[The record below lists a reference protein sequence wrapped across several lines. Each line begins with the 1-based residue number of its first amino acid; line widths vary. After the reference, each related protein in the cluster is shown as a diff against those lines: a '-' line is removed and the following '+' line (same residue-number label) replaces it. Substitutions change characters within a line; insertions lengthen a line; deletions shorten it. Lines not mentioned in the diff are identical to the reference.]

1 MNVMNRNNI
10 DNRVQSKHDIST
22 KGINMGEQNNFLIKL
37 RTSASEGALESTV
50 KSKYKEH
57 IDVARP
63 TKVVSSSDLEGKKK
77 RKRKSPLI
85 PWKKPEG
92 MPKRPLSAYNL
103 FFQDR
108 RKSIMLAA
116 SESNENLQDKSKQ
129 SHRRSTKKRSGVG
142 FANLART
149 IGTEWRAL
157 EPEMKAPYDSLA
169 ANDKKRYDKEMKVWR
184 AKEKEEK
191 LMRESESGAKN
202 QPFDCV
208 AALPSFVSMS
218 AARDVMGQDHATR
231 DTSFPLTDLIGGGL
245 RCGDQSIDVL
255 QPLKDHESRGVFNP
269 SMYNNFSNNSYSMD
283 ASSDQQS
290 AGLIQHQ
297 QQDTNSFASRQLS
310 QFNNSIGREHLDPYS
325 NSTMNGVGFHNQPF
339 SSSGGIISNN
349 HKMMSWSNPRT
360 AMIMENMLASSI
372 DLEPLPLPD
381 NHQEYHHTLYQK
393 TNRDNQMMLS
403 NQLLSQQQM
412 QTIDQQQR
420 INIDSNNQYLRRV
433 STTGGSSFHS
443 SGWGQNASFS
453 GDANE
458 PLIVPLADGNVIHET
473 NEKNIMSAN
482 AAMVSQELD
491 SMDNAKTKNRPNQ
504 DPWKPI
510 GLFNEESK

>member
-1 MNVMNRNNI
+1 MNVMNSNNI
-10 DNRVQSKHDIST
+10 DNCVQSKHDIST
-22 KGINMGEQNNFLIKL
+22 KGIKMGEERNFLIKL

-50 KSKYKEH
+50 ESKYKEH
-57 IDVARP
+57 VDVARP
-63 TKVVSSSDLEGKKK
+63 TKVVSSSDLEGKKKK

-108 RKSIMLAA
+108 RKGIMLAA
-116 SESNENLQDKSKQ
+116 SKSNENLQDKSKQ
-129 SHRRSTKKRSGVG
+129 SHRKSTKKRSGVG

-157 EPEMKAPYDSLA
+157 QPEKKAPYDLLA

-191 LMRESESGAKN
+191 LMRESESGGKN

-208 AALPSFVSMS
+208 AALPSFVPMS
-218 AARDVMGQDHATR
+218 AARDAMGQDHKTR

-245 RCGDQSIDVL
+245 RCGDQSVDAL

-290 AGLIQHQ
+290 AGLIQQQ
-297 QQDTNSFASRQLS
+297 QQDTSSFALRQLS

-325 NSTMNGVGFHNQPF
+325 NSTMNGAGYLNQPF
-339 SSSGGIISNN
+339 SSSGGITSNN
-349 HKMMSWSNPRT
+349 QKMMPWSNPRS

-381 NHQEYHHTLYQK
+381 NHQQYQHTLY
-393 TNRDNQMMLS
+393 RDNQMMLS
-403 NQLLSQQQM
+403 SQLHRQQQM

-420 INIDSNNQYLRRV
+420 INIDSSNQYLRRV
-433 STTGGSSFHS
+433 STAGGSSFHT

-458 PLIVPLADGNVIHET
+458 PMIVPLADGNVNYET

-482 AAMVSQELD
+482 AANMVSQELD
-491 SMDNAKTKNRPNQ
+491 SMVNAKTRNGPNQ